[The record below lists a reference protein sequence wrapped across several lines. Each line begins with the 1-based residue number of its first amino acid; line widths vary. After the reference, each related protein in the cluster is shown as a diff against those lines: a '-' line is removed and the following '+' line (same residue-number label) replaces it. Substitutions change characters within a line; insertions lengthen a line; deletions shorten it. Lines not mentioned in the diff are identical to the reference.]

1 MAQFK
6 KGEDSIQRIRLTS
19 KQLKKEILEGK
30 GVLDTL
36 FSEEYLNDTYLL
48 SNGQVVVDFDT
59 HGYLYNSFNDLRE
72 WIKDLKRKQMEF
84 TPSHILKNRLLYGRE
99 FLSYRSAMIDTVLSY
114 FKLNSTTPSIEQLKF
129 IDQKLMQEKVEITPI
144 LFTGLVTYAGEVIK
158 NSLKDAEWVLLESQ
172 LDTAVYEPFIMVAKK
187 KYNPFFPVYKELFEE
202 YADMGRSNL
211 AEVIYIEINK

>member
-1 MAQFK
+1 MSQLK
-6 KGEDSIQRIRLTS
+6 KGEDEIQRIRLTS
-19 KQLKKEILEGK
+19 KQLKKVILEGK

-59 HGYLYNSFNDLRE
+59 HGYLYKSFNDLKG

-114 FKLNSTTPSIEQLKF
+114 FKLNSTIPSIEQLKV
-129 IDQKLMQEKVEITPI
+129 IDQELMKEKVEITPT
-144 LFTGLVTYAGEVIK
+144 LFTGLVTYAGEVMK
-158 NSLKDAEWVLLESQ
+158 NLLKDAEWTLLESQ
-172 LDTAVYEPFIMVAKK
+172 FDTDIYEPFIIAANK

-202 YADMGRSNL
+202 YAEVGRSNL
-211 AEVIYIEINK
+211 ADAIYMEINR